1 MQKILEKPYATIY
14 IDAAKKRLYQAW
26 FGYLTVEQ
34 FKAAIDLS
42 VECFKKNELT
52 TILSD
57 TTHQAVLAKEGSD
70 YAASVMP
77 VLMENGLKKIA
88 FVLPKSIFTKLA
100 VQNFTDQSQNGV
112 TGSFSSPEEAEQWLD
127 K

>member
-14 IDAAKKRLYQAW
+14 MDVDKKRLYQAW
-26 FGYLTVEQ
+26 FGYLTVDQ
-34 FKAAIDLS
+34 FKAAIDIS
-42 VECFKKNELT
+42 VNCFKEHDLT

-70 YAASVMP
+70 YAASVVP
-77 VLMENGLKKIA
+77 VLMENGMKKIA
-88 FVLPKSIFTKLA
+88 FILPKSIFTKLA
-100 VQNFTDQSQNGV
+100 VQNFTEQSQ
-112 TGSFSSPEEAEQWLD
+112 TGASRSFTSLEEAERWLD

>member
-14 IDAAKKRLYQAW
+14 MDVHKKRLYQAW
-26 FGYLTVEQ
+26 FGYLTVDQ
-34 FKAAIDLS
+34 FKAAIDIS
-42 VECFKKNELT
+42 VDCFKEHDLT

-70 YAASVMP
+70 YAASVVP
-77 VLMENGLKKIA
+77 VLMENGMKKVA
-88 FVLPKSIFTKLA
+88 FILPKSIFTKLA
-100 VQNFTDQSQNGV
+100 VQNFTEQSQSGV
-112 TGSFSSPEEAEQWLD
+112 SGSFTSLEEAERWLD

>member
-14 IDAAKKRLYQAW
+14 LDAAKKRLYQSW

-34 FKAAIDLS
+34 FKAAIDIS
-42 VECFKKNELT
+42 VMCFKENDLN

-70 YAASVMP
+70 YAASVVP
-77 VLMENGLKKIA
+77 ELMENGMKKIA

-100 VQNFTDQSQNGV
+100 VQNFTEQSQNGIS
-112 TGSFSSPEEAEQWLD
+112 GSFSSIEEAEHWLD